1 MAAVVVPR
9 ATVVPSEEHVMK
21 VITRRPFALLT
32 LLAICAAFGSPAG
45 AVDQTVEFG
54 APTVLSAQGQR
65 LKVVVPVMSPADD
78 WATAASFMVRETE
91 VPQGHAALP
100 AGNFTV
106 MRPAASD
113 YVVFQS
119 GDVVLAP
126 EVSLIVT
133 VAGDPRSPYR
143 MDLQV
148 PQAGSAPI
156 SSDVAGGAAER
167 GSRGTLPTRRL
178 QGPQGENDL
187 PPK

>member
-1 MAAVVVPR
+1 
-9 ATVVPSEEHVMK
+9 MK
-21 VITRRPFALLT
+21 VINRKTLAALAVAT
-32 LLAICAAFGSPAG
+32 ACALAASPAG
-45 AVDQTVEFG
+45 AVENTVEFG

-65 LKVVVPVMSPADD
+65 LKVVLPVKSAPDD

-100 AGNFTV
+100 AGDFTV

-113 YVVFQS
+113 YVVFLS
-119 GDVVLAP
+119 GGVVRAP
-126 EVSLIVT
+126 EVSLIIS

-148 PQAGSAPI
+148 PQAVTGPAMMG
-156 SSDVAGGAAER
+156 VAGSPGER
-167 GSRGTLPTRRL
+167 AGPITLPTRRL
-178 QGPQGENDL
+178 QGPQGEHDL

>member
-1 MAAVVVPR
+1 
-9 ATVVPSEEHVMK
+9 MK

-32 LLAICAAFGSPAG
+32 LLATCAAFGAPAG

-65 LKVVVPVMSPADD
+65 LKVVVPVLSPADD

-100 AGNFTV
+100 AGDFTV

-119 GDVVLAP
+119 GDVVHAP
-126 EVSLIVT
+126 EVSLVIT

-143 MDLQV
+143 MDLEV
-148 PQAGSAPI
+148 PPAGSARSPG
-156 SSDVAGGAAER
+156 DGAGGAAER
-167 GSRGTLPTRRL
+167 GSRATLPTRRL
-178 QGPQGENDL
+178 HGPQGELDL

>member
-1 MAAVVVPR
+1 
-9 ATVVPSEEHVMK
+9 MK
-21 VITRRPFALLT
+21 VINRQPLAALAVAT
-32 LLAICAAFGSPAG
+32 ACALAASLAG
-45 AVDQTVEFG
+45 AVENTVEFG
-54 APTVLSAQGQR
+54 APAVLSAQGQR
-65 LKVVVPVMSPADD
+65 LKVVLPVKSARDD

-100 AGNFTV
+100 AAAFTV

-119 GDVVLAP
+119 GDVVRAP
-126 EVSLIVT
+126 EVSLIIS

-148 PQAGSAPI
+148 PEAAAAPALGMAGSPGER
-156 SSDVAGGAAER
+156 AGGV
-167 GSRGTLPTRRL
+167 TLPTRRL
-178 QGPQGENDL
+178 QGPQGESDL